1 MSLLTN
7 AVIDEIKPLESTL
20 TPETVVAVI
29 ELDKDKA
36 PAAVTDRPEPAGI
49 ETPPTLVASA
59 IGKSLAARLALPVTS
74 PWAEKL
80 TFAAV
85 PATTVLLITKL
96 LLDIAKPVPKLLVFN
111 AVAGKDP
118 AVIFVPLTAEI
129 FASVILESIKAP
141 VSTELSASSTA
152 VTEFAPSSVEE
163 ILAARI
169 FDP

>member
-7 AVIDEIKPLESTL
+7 AVIPVINPWLFTL
-20 TPETVVAVI
+20 TPETVVALM
-29 ELDKDKA
+29 EFERDNA
-36 PAAVTDRPEPAGI
+36 PAFVTDKPEPEGI

-59 IGKSLAARLALPVTS
+59 RGKSLAARLALPVIS

-96 LLDIAKPVPKLLVFN
+96 LLDIAKPVPKLLVFK

-129 FASVILESIKAP
+129 FASVILESITAP
-141 VSTELSASSTA
+141 VSTELSAS
-152 VTEFAPSSVEE
+152 
-163 ILAARI
+163 
-169 FDP
+169 